1 VFLLWAF
8 VTVPLA
14 LALIWV
20 GLVLVGLVRQTDELD
35 RRLTVVVAAM
45 PGKINRLGLPV
56 GALVPAF
63 KGRTLDGHAWDSSS
77 LADQEHLILFAH
89 PGCAPCEELVPELI
103 SAVEAGHLPRTVI
116 VSEGAASEHP
126 EDWREVSDP
135 AGRVTVL
142 LQDGHSVAKR
152 LESFVTPHFFLVGSD
167 HRIVAQAVATTLEEV
182 KVISRRGRS
191 RSLKGLQPASP

>member
-63 KGRTLDGHAWDSSS
+63 KGQHLIATLGIPLRSQIKSISSS
-77 LADQEHLILFAH
+77 L
-89 PGCAPCEELVPELI
+89 
-103 SAVEAGHLPRTVI
+103 RT
-116 VSEGAASEHP
+116 P
-126 EDWREVSDP
+126 D
-135 AGRVTVL
+135 VL
-142 LQDGHSVAKR
+142 LARNWCRNSSQQSKPDTCP
-152 LESFVTPHFFLVGSD
+152 EP
-167 HRIVAQAVATTLEEV
+167 
-182 KVISRRGRS
+182 
-191 RSLKGLQPASP
+191 